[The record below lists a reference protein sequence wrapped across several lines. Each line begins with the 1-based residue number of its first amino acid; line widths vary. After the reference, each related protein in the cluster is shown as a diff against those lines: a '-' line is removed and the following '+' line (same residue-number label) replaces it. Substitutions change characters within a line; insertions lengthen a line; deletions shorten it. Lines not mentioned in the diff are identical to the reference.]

1 MSRKTPP
8 PEPDMLTPSAIGQTL
23 DHLDHRQLNDE
34 DYTTAAAT
42 CRLAL
47 WLADELER
55 KKLTI
60 KRLEKIIWTSSERS
74 ASIMPDHQN
83 TDQTDSDH
91 TEQPDSEQ
99 GETATSPASGRTR
112 KKPIKGH
119 GRLPASAY
127 WGADQITV
135 PLTGYRPGD
144 QCPFCEKGRVY
155 PFSNPGVIITLRGQ
169 APITGTVYHLER
181 FRCSSC
187 GELIT
192 ADAPPQAAMKYD
204 HSASATV
211 ALLKYGV
218 GMPFYRLGQ
227 LQAHNGVPLPPSNQ
241 WQMVGDLAQVV
252 TPVVHRL
259 WYDAAQAFLFHL
271 DDTRSHIRSF
281 VTVPDTET
289 PTALV
294 ENKRKGTYTTGIV
307 ACHQD
312 HTVVLYQTGRSHAGD
327 TLGALLDER
336 EQHSDKPLL
345 MCDALAANVPVDHEV
360 ELCHCNAHGRR
371 QFVELLPS
379 FPEACQRVISDLRLV
394 YRNESVTQDHH
405 MSAEQRLA
413 YHQQHSTPI
422 MAKLE
427 GWLHTQLDD
436 HLVEPNSALGDAITY
451 MIKHWE
457 TLTKFLHLP
466 GAPLDNNAAERI
478 LKMVVLHRK
487 NAYFFKSDR
496 GAWVADVLMSLIA
509 TCIQAKVNPM
519 HYLIILQKNAARVR
533 HGPDKWL
540 PWNYQAT
547 LNARHSR
554 SGRVFTP

>member
-1 MSRKTPP
+1 MRMSRKTPP
-8 PEPDMLTPSAIGQTL
+8 PEPDLLTPAAIGQTL
-23 DHLDHRQLNDE
+23 EHLDHRQLNDE

-47 WLADELER
+47 WMADELER

-83 TDQTDSDH
+83 TDQTAQTDSDQD
-91 TEQPDSEQ
+91 EQTGSEQ
-99 GETATSPASGRTR
+99 RETTTSPAPERTR
-112 KKPIKGH
+112 KKPVKGH

-127 WGADQITV
+127 WGADQVTV
-135 PLTGYRPGD
+135 PLAGYRPGD
-144 QCPFCEKGRVY
+144 QCPSCARGRLY
-155 PFSNPGVIITLRGQ
+155 PFTHPGVIITLRGQ
-169 APITGTVYHLER
+169 SPLTGTVYQLER
-181 FRCSSC
+181 FRCSAC

-192 ADAPPQAAMKYD
+192 AEAPPEAEHKYD
-204 HSASATV
+204 HSAAATV
-211 ALLKYGV
+211 ALLKYGA

-227 LQAHNGVPLPPSNQ
+227 LQAQHGVPVPPANQ
-241 WQMVGDLAQVV
+241 WQMVWDLARSAA
-252 TPVVHRL
+252 PVVEGL

-271 DDTRSHIRSF
+271 DDTRSRVRSF
-281 VTVPDTET
+281 VTVPD
-289 PTALV
+289 PDKPIPLV

-312 HTVVLYQTGRSHAGD
+312 HTVILYQTGRSHAGD

-336 EQHSDKPLL
+336 ERHADKPLL
-345 MCDALAANVPVDHEV
+345 MCDALAANVPVGHEV
-360 ELCHCNAHGRR
+360 ELCHCTAHGRR
-371 QFVELLPS
+371 QFVELLTS

-394 YRNESVTQDHH
+394 YRNEAVTRDQQ
-405 MSAEQRLA
+405 MSATQRLA
-413 YHQQHSTPI
+413 YHQHHSQPI

-427 GWLHTQLDD
+427 EWLHTQLDD
-436 HLVEPNSALGDAITY
+436 HLVEPNSALGEAMTYLIT
-451 MIKHWE
+451 HWQ
-457 TLTKFLHLP
+457 TLTKFLHVP

-487 NAYFFKSDR
+487 NSYFFKTDR

-519 HYLIILQKNAARVR
+519 QYLIILQNNATRVR
-533 HGPDKWL
+533 HGPEQWL

-547 LNARHSR
+547 LNADNN
-554 SGRVFTP
+554 VAA